1 MKSLPEGFTNGIL
14 HIHRIKAFDLTNT
27 ELIGSQDPYVKVKVG
42 DYTDKTYTKENGGS
56 DVLFDFLDLKAPVT
70 ALLLQKG
77 LIEIEVWDKNSTRAD
92 VLIGEGSGLL
102 EEITV

>member
-1 MKSLPEGFTNGIL
+1 VSALLLQKG
-14 HIHRIKAFDLTNT
+14 
-27 ELIGSQDPYVKVKVG
+27 LIYLYTS
-42 DYTDKTYTKENGGS
+42 YTDMCINIHVHKRLFMIIYTYTCIYTYI
-56 DVLFDFLDLKAPVT
+56 KAPVT

-102 EEITV
+102 GDVTV